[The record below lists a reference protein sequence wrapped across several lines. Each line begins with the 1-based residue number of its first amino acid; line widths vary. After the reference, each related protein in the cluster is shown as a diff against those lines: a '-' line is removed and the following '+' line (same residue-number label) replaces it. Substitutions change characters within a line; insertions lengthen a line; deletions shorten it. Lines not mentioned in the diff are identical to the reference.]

1 MRLESEVEK
10 VPQVEPQPKFTLK
23 PAVIHR
29 PGDNTENTNK
39 AEIKQNIVQEKEKV
53 HDLAENLDPNES
65 DSDSKPE
72 SKDGYLDP
80 NANSDDEM
88 DPNADS
94 DEEVDPNEESE
105 DKAESQNKNEPTT
118 EPIVEENAQTQF
130 ERKRQQIEK
139 IKQMVAQY
147 QAIADELVES
157 GKVDKLTEFDNFDD
171 IVKETI
177 R

>member
-1 MRLESEVEK
+1 MRLESEVVN
-10 VPQVEPQPKFTLK
+10 VPQLEPQPKFTLK
-23 PAVIHR
+23 PAKIHR
-29 PGDNTENTNK
+29 PGDNADTTSNV
-39 AEIKQNIVQEKEKV
+39 EIKKNDIKEIEKER
-53 HDLAENLDPNES
+53 AEPQNLDPNES
-65 DSDSKPE
+65 DSDSKLE

-94 DEEVDPNEESE
+94 DEEIDPNEESE
-105 DKAESQNKNEPTT
+105 DKADSQSQNKQAI
-118 EPIVEENAQTQF
+118 EPIVENNAQTQF

-147 QAIADELVES
+147 QAIADDLVES